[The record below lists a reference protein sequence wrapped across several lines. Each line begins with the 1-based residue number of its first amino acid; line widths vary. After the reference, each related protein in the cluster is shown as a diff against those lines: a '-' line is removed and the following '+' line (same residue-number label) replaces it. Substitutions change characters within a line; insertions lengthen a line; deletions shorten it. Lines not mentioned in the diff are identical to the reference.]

1 MINLLEGITRKLDS
15 LYPDIPIYLGNQN
28 QITATESEVNTPCF
42 FIFLNHSELLR
53 HPIHRFYLSNLISIN
68 YLSSEEDSMFDL
80 ERIRLELMLGMEQIS
95 LYNSENNK
103 TIGLTGDNLET
114 RIRNRDISF
123 SAYYNI
129 WIEEVVDKILM
140 ESLDL
145 DMGVKPTKTK
155 IEIEKEKLEKLDVN
169 DRKKLEEDIKAK
181 LEEDYMR
188 KLNKDIGGLKNG

>member
-1 MINLLEGITRKLDS
+1 
-15 LYPDIPIYLGNQN
+15 
-28 QITATESEVNTPCF
+28 
-42 FIFLNHSELLR
+42 
-53 HPIHRFYLSNLISIN
+53 
-68 YLSSEEDSMFDL
+68 MFDL